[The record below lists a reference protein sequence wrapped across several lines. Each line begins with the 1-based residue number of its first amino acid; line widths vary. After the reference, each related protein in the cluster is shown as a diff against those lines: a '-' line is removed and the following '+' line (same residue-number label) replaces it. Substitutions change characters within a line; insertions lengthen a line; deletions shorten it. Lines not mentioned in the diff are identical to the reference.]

1 MSGTDRPTTFYPR
14 ALSLIVLFLAV
25 LLALAVAPAVAQEA
39 QENGTEEIEELDSF
53 EDFEIVETDLS
64 PGPAELVGRM
74 HPAMVHFPIGWIT
87 LVLLLDLLTL
97 VFGRRELEPA
107 GLWALALGLLAFV
120 PAVATGLLRAGYTT
134 VSAGIYHP
142 VETHRNLAF
151 LVLLICVTALA
162 TRWKA
167 RKNLTGTVQWVYLAM
182 MAVAA
187 GLIGFVGHLGGKMVY
202 GENFLPF

>member
-97 VFGRRELEPA
+97 VFVRRELEPA

-187 GLIGFVGHLGGKMVY
+187 GLIGFVWHLGGKMVY